1 MAANPR
7 QAIDYLALSDFRHEI
22 RRFLNFSEQAAR
34 TAGIEPR
41 QHQALLAIR
50 ALPPGRNATVGFLAD
65 RLQIEHHTAVELANR
80 LQKNRLVSRRRSQ
93 DDRREVMLRLTS
105 RGERFLQSLTLLHRA
120 ELITAGPG
128 LLRALGKVIGK
139 SRPFRELGQK
149 SIRKLARKKSSK
161 EKP

>member
-7 QAIDYLALSDFRHEI
+7 QAIDYVALSDFRHEI

-34 TAGIEPR
+34 RAGIEPR

-50 ALPPGRNATVGFLAD
+50 GLLPGQNATVGFLAD

-80 LQKNRLVSRRRSQ
+80 LQKNHLISRRRSQ
-93 DDRREVMLRLTS
+93 GDRREVMLRLTS
-105 RGERFLQSLTLLHRA
+105 RGERLLQSLTLLHRA

-128 LLRALGKVIGK
+128 LLRALGNVIGK
-139 SRPFRELGQK
+139 SRPV
-149 SIRKLARKKSSK
+149 RKKNQKLVRKQSSK
-161 EKP
+161 EKS

>member
-7 QAIDYLALSDFRHEI
+7 QTIDYVALSDFRHEI

-34 TAGIEPR
+34 KAGIEPR

-50 ALPPGRNATVGFLAD
+50 GLPRERNATVGFLAD

-93 DDRREVMLRLTS
+93 GDRREVMLNLTS
-105 RGERFLQSLTLLHRA
+105 RGERLLQSLTLLHRA

-139 SRPFRELGQK
+139 SRPFRKLGQK
-149 SIRKLARKKSSK
+149 RIRKSVPEHSSK
-161 EKP
+161 GKP